1 MRVSWARMA
10 LVGVM
15 ASAMLA
21 PVTSAIAQQAADQVR
36 VKIFLKDA
44 DMLAATK
51 ALTDKVGMQFVFE
64 PGDQSFG
71 KVTLNLDDVSPE
83 DAIRY
88 ICNAAG
94 AYFRRDENGVY
105 IISRNKPATPAA
117 PINALPANNVPKVL
131 KRLKLMKTDSRDM
144 YDMLTLGQ
152 PFNTNRGF
160 EDLQRFTNMNDSDIN
175 RMFGKN
181 GVTVVNSAMLNNQT
195 PTYSPIN
202 PRLPSG
208 VVNPDNGSQ
217 VSLPGDSTAQ
227 DFGGGAGAGGRG
239 GQLGGGGQVGGGGGQ
254 VGGGA
259 GQGQGTTLTGGNG
272 LVPQGIDFISYDP
285 TTNEIVV
292 RGTEDAIAE
301 LQRYISTFDVAPR
314 QVQIKV
320 EFVTTTDDLDRSL
333 GYDFLYQ
340 RGSVFAGN
348 LPGSFARSGDP
359 IFLNYATGNI
369 TSRLRAALTEGRG
382 KVVNAPIV
390 RTLNN
395 QPAVLTSSITT
406 FIFINNAFI
415 SNGTIVNT
423 AQPFPITAAT
433 QLGVAPR
440 INDDGTITVYLNPQ
454 IQQFVGTSRGPNGEE
469 LPNIVNQS
477 LQVVAR
483 VPDGQTIVL
492 GGLTNKND
500 TTTTSRIPLLSDL
513 PVIGQF
519 FRGTTRTKRNS
530 DLLIFVTPS
539 VVPDEEGGGG
549 GG

>member
-1 MRVSWARMA
+1 MA

-15 ASAMLA
+15 ASTMLA
-21 PVTSAIAQQAADQVR
+21 PLTSAIAQQAADQVR

-44 DMLAATK
+44 DMVTATK
-51 ALTDKVGMQFVFE
+51 VLTQKVGMNFVIDGQGE
-64 PGDQSFG
+64 AFG

-94 AYFRRDENGVY
+94 AYFRRDDNGVY
-105 IISRNKPATPAA
+105 IISHSKPADPVA
-117 PINALPANNVPKVL
+117 PITSAPASKVPTFL
-131 KRLKLMKTDSRDM
+131 RRLKLMKTDSRDM
-144 YDMLTLGQ
+144 YDMLKFGQ

-160 EDLQRFTNMNDSDIN
+160 EDLQRFTNMNESDLN

-181 GVTVVNSAMLNNQT
+181 GVSVVNSASFNNQT

-202 PRLPSG
+202 PRLPAG
-208 VVNPDNGSQ
+208 NVNQDNGSQ
-217 VSLPGDSTAQ
+217 VALPGDTQ
-227 DFGGGAGAGGRG
+227 DYGAMAAGAGRG
-239 GQLGGGGQVGGGGGQ
+239 GQLGGGGGQVGPG
-254 VGGGA
+254 GGGA
-259 GQGQGTTLTGGNG
+259 GAGQGGQGTQLTPGTG

-433 QLGVAPR
+433 QLAVAPR

-469 LPNIVNQS
+469 LPNIVLQS

-530 DLLIFVTPS
+530 DLLIFVTPT
-539 VVPDEEGGGG
+539 VVPDEETGGGG
-549 GG
+549 G